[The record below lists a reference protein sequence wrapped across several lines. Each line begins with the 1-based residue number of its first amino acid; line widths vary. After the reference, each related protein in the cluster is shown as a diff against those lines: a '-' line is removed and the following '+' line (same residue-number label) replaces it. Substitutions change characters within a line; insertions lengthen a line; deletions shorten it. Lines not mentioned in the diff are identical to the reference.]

1 MLILAPIGPS
11 ALSLASIVTMSDAS
25 EETTSIVAQTILV
38 SHALTPLISLSVSA
52 GLAVVQVLYPKSS

>member
-25 EETTSIVAQTILV
+25 EETTSIVAQTILL
-38 SHALTPLISLSVSA
+38 SHILTPLISLSVSA
-52 GLAVVQVLYPKSS
+52 ALIVSQALNP